1 MAVKAAGSRSVEA
14 SLLKS
19 IPLEAPAI
27 AAYAAT
33 WSVGDDAAVA
43 HVEVERAATAVV
55 VLRVQ
60 TRD

>member
-33 WSVGDDAAVA
+33 WSVGDWVVVA
-43 HVEVERAATAVV
+43 HVEVELAVTAVV
-55 VLRVQ
+55 VSKVQ
-60 TRD
+60 TQD